1 MSRVLVVDDSAEDRR
16 ELRALLSRHPD
27 MAVEVEEV
35 EDADSALDRLR
46 AVGGDHVDLIV
57 TELVSSREEGLG
69 LIREVREEFPSVPV
83 VLVTSRGSD
92 ELVVE
97 ALRAG
102 AASYVPKHLL
112 AQYLEDVVHTL
123 LEQAESRRKRS
134 RALQSLVDSRS
145 IFELDNDRRLFGP
158 LIGYLRETLAGLGRW
173 DESGLMHIAVA
184 LEEALV
190 NAAEHGNLELD
201 SDLRD
206 EDRDAYFRLADERRD
221 DPHYGGRRVRLE
233 VNLSRQ
239 EARFVIADEGQGFD
253 PGNLPDPTDADN
265 LLRPSGR
272 GVLLMRALMDEV
284 VFNDQGNEVLLVK
297 RG

>member
-1 MSRVLVVDDSAEDRR
+1 MSRVLVVDDSEEDRR
-16 ELRALLSRHPD
+16 AVRGLLLRDAEI
-27 MAVEVEEV
+27 AIEEV
-35 EDADSALDRLR
+35 TDADAALERLR
-46 AVGGDHVDLIV
+46 DGEIDLIV
-57 TELVSSREEGLG
+57 TELVASCEDGLD
-69 LIREVREEFPSVPV
+69 LVREVREEFPSVPV

-112 AQYLEDVVHTL
+112 AQYLEDVVDTL
-123 LEQAESRRKRS
+123 LEQAESRRTRS
-134 RALQSLVDSRS
+134 RALSSLVASRS
-145 IFELDNDRRLFGP
+145 VFELENDRRLFGP

-173 DESGLMHIAVA
+173 DEGSLMHIAVA

-201 SDLRD
+201 SELRNA
-206 EDRDAYFRLADERRD
+206 DRDAYFRLADERREQ
-221 DPHYGGRRVRLE
+221 PRFAQRRVRLE
-233 VNLSRQ
+233 VVLSRE
-239 EARFVIADEGQGFD
+239 EARFVIADQGTGFD
-253 PGNLPDPTDADN
+253 PGTLPDPTDPEN

-284 VFNDQGNEVLLVK
+284 AYNDVGNEVRLVK
-297 RG
+297 RA